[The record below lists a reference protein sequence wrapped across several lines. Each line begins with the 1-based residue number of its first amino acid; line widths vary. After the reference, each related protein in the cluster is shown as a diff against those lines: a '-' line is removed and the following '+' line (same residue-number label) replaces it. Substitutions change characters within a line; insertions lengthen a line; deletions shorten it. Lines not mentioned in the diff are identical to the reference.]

1 MNTRLMCRSCLELA
15 KQHKLKSIAFPA
27 ISCGVFGY
35 PARDAA
41 ATAFKACKEAGSG
54 LDDIH
59 FVFFG
64 RGTYDD
70 FYQSAEGLTWL
81 GSFESL

>member
-1 MNTRLMCRSCLELA
+1 M
-15 KQHKLKSIAFPA
+15 KSIAFPA

-35 PARDAA
+35 PAREAA

-54 LDDIH
+54 LENIH

-64 RGTYDD
+64 QGTYDE
-70 FYQSAEGLTWL
+70 FLSIAEGLKWL
-81 GSFESL
+81 GPLKSL